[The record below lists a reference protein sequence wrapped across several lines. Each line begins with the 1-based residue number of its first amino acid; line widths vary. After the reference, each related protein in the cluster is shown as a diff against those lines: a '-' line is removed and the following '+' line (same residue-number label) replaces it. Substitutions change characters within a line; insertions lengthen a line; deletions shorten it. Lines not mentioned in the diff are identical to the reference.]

1 MRQAKL
7 GEGGSACDDMTET
20 FGCDPTGERPDRP
33 RLANQ
38 PEPSVAWSGGDPGCE
53 AYTGSLAGRVIEPR
67 NRPPC
72 GSRRCDKSGRHHR
85 GAEAG
90 RALAVPPGSES
101 GACGQGSP
109 RNLGGLVV
117 STGEAARAAAINDSP
132 GPLARPERAGANR
145 ADGGTAKRRKTK
157 RGGTGG
163 EKSESA
169 DSTAEVGE
177 PAPRGPGGGKRRTGS
192 WTVGRTDGLAT
203 EPAAV
208 STQARQLAESRP
220 KRRLAGARQRSDA
233 MVRGAGCA
241 NRARP
246 DLREPGEGNHPRPPG
261 PSLFLQS
268 PQYGRGAPFG
278 AIAPPTTVAVT
289 VVGKKRQVSRCAPSS
304 HAIRPAATKAP
315 TNCAAINAGASAGAM
330 PLNVSVNDR
339 AMVTAGLA
347 KDVDAVNQ

>member
-67 NRPPC
+67 NRSPC
-72 GSRRCDKSGRHHR
+72 GSRRCDKSGRHHC
-85 GAEAG
+85 GAETG

-117 STGEAARAAAINDSP
+117 STGDAARTAAVNSSP

-203 EPAAV
+203 APAAV
-208 STQARQLAESRP
+208 SPQARQLAESRP
-220 KRRLAGARQRSDA
+220 KRRLAGAPSVAMPWSEEPDA
-233 MVRGAGCA
+233 RIAHVRICGSRGRATTLGHPARPGAPCGRDRERCRILALGTWPCCIPMDGCL
-241 NRARP
+241 RAR
-246 DLREPGEGNHPRPPG
+246 
-261 PSLFLQS
+261 
-268 PQYGRGAPFG
+268 
-278 AIAPPTTVAVT
+278 
-289 VVGKKRQVSRCAPSS
+289 
-304 HAIRPAATKAP
+304 
-315 TNCAAINAGASAGAM
+315 
-330 PLNVSVNDR
+330 
-339 AMVTAGLA
+339 
-347 KDVDAVNQ
+347 

>member
-1 MRQAKL
+1 
-7 GEGGSACDDMTET
+7 MTET
-20 FGCDPTGERPDRP
+20 FECDPTGERPDRP

-67 NRPPC
+67 NRSPC

-109 RNLGGLVV
+109 GNLGGLVV
-117 STGEAARAAAINDSP
+117 STGEAARAAAVNSSP

-169 DSTAEVGE
+169 DSTAEAGE
-177 PAPRGPGGGKRRTGS
+177 PAPRGPGGGKRRIGS

-261 PSLFLQS
+261 PSRCSASRRARQRATAHRAGRDSVSPGFDQPNSTDYGSVPMRVALGGRVPEGTGGQRSGWSISTVCPCWTLAMVVRRPSGQS
-268 PQYGRGAPFG
+268 TSRES
-278 AIAPPTTVAVT
+278 TTVASSSPNICT
-289 VVGKKRQVSRCAPSS
+289 VGFC
-304 HAIRPAATKAP
+304 
-315 TNCAAINAGASAGAM
+315 
-330 PLNVSVNDR
+330 
-339 AMVTAGLA
+339 
-347 KDVDAVNQ
+347 DV

>member
-1 MRQAKL
+1 
-7 GEGGSACDDMTET
+7 MTET

-261 PSLFLQS
+261 PSRSTGIGQRATCERAS
-268 PQYGRGAPFG
+268 SG
-278 AIAPPTTVAVT
+278 PT
-289 VVGKKRQVSRCAPSS
+289 SRA
-304 HAIRPAATKAP
+304 
-315 TNCAAINAGASAGAM
+315 
-330 PLNVSVNDR
+330 
-339 AMVTAGLA
+339 TAGR
-347 KDVDAVNQ
+347 

>member
-117 STGEAARAAAINDSP
+117 STGEAARAAAVNDSP

-169 DSTAEVGE
+169 DSTAEVGGTR
-177 PAPRGPGGGKRRTGS
+177 PTGTRRREAADRIVDCRADRRSGHRASRRLTAS
-192 WTVGRTDGLAT
+192 
-203 EPAAV
+203 PAA
-208 STQARQLAESRP
+208 SGESSETAAR
-220 KRRLAGARQRSDA
+220 
-233 MVRGAGCA
+233 GCA
-241 NRARP
+241 
-246 DLREPGEGNHPRPPG
+246 
-261 PSLFLQS
+261 
-268 PQYGRGAPFG
+268 
-278 AIAPPTTVAVT
+278 
-289 VVGKKRQVSRCAPSS
+289 
-304 HAIRPAATKAP
+304 PA
-315 TNCAAINAGASAGAM
+315 
-330 PLNVSVNDR
+330 
-339 AMVTAGLA
+339 
-347 KDVDAVNQ
+347 